1 MILYAIL
8 YFTVFIGIL
17 LFLIG
22 SSIFISGLIY
32 SIIKGAPYVP
42 TSKRLI
48 TDILKKAGV
57 KDGMKFLEL
66 GCGTGRIVSMATEQ
80 YDVKGVGVE
89 INPILFFGAHLRKWF
104 FKHPNVSFLKQD
116 VRDVSFKEYDVI
128 YLYLFPALIDKLEPK
143 FRAECKKG
151 TIIISHGF
159 RIAGLKDK
167 LKNTMEG
174 NPFKTF
180 FYTM

>member
-8 YFTVFIGIL
+8 YFAVFIGIL
-17 LFLIG
+17 LFLVG
-22 SSIFISGLIY
+22 SSVFISGLIY

-42 TSKRLI
+42 TSKSLI
-48 TDILKKAGV
+48 KKILKRAGV

-66 GCGTGRIVSMATEQ
+66 GCGTGRIVSMASEQ
-80 YDVKGVGVE
+80 YDIKGVGVE
-89 INPILFFGAHLRKWF
+89 INPVLFYGAKLRKWF
-104 FKHPNVSFLKQD
+104 FKHSNVSFIRKD
-116 VRDVSFKEYDVI
+116 VRDISFKNYDVI
-128 YLYLFPALIDKLEPK
+128 YLYLFPALIDKLEPRLRK
-143 FRAECKKG
+143 DCKKG

-167 LKNTMEG
+167 LTNTMEG

-180 FYTM
+180 FYTL